1 MAEPRINNSNFW
13 TAPPVFK
20 ADMKQHVQ
28 RGQDVLCS
36 LTNWWTFLLQ
46 QHHSHGRSSIN
57 SRSTMIPQHLWSFFF
72 QLINRFIIIMI
83 FITNGFF
90 GCDQNLNDSVIFS
103 LTAFLLFW
111 VFCDSTSS
119 KLPLNMLPPREKKT
133 PPKNQGSFQFIC
145 TPVTCSD
152 NVIPRCPNMLSQH
165 AQLIRWEIRPTCRP
179 SWS

>member
-36 LTNWWTFLLQ
+36 LTNWWKFLLQ

-57 SRSTMIPQHLWSFFF
+57 SRSTMIPQHLWSFFSANQPF
-72 QLINRFIIIMI
+72 YNNNDFYYQRFFWLRPKLKWLSDI
-83 FITNGFF
+83 FFN
-90 GCDQNLNDSVIFS
+90 SIF
-103 LTAFLLFW
+103 AFW

-119 KLPLNMLPPREKKT
+119 KLPLNMLPPREKNQKKKT
-133 PPKNQGSFQFIC
+133 KGHSSSSVPLWPALIMSYPDVQIC
-145 TPVTCSD
+145 WAST
-152 NVIPRCPNMLSQH
+152 LSSSGE
-165 AQLIRWEIRPTCRP
+165 R
-179 SWS
+179 